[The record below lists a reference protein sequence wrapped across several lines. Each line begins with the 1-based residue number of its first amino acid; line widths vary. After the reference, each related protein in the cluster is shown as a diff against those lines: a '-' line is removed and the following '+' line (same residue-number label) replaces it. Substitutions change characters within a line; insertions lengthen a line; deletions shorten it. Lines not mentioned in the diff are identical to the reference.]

1 MKFIIISKQI
11 KIYITYKVSKIF
23 WKYFDVY
30 YCRKNIF
37 YFLHQIKKL
46 RYDKDVPK
54 LYKMKKIFLL
64 LFLITYSVQ
73 GQVGIGTD
81 TPNASARLDV
91 SATDKGFL
99 PPRISLTSATDNSTI
114 LTPAT
119 GLLIYNTATA
129 GTIPNNVSPG
139 YYYWNGNSWVKIS
152 GGTILDN
159 SKSSSFTL
167 TASDNNK
174 LFIISASSAVTV
186 TVPSNLPL
194 GFNCQIIQGS
204 SGLITISGASG
215 VTLNGANGLK
225 TRSMNSIIGLTMISS
240 TLGYVYGDTM
250 Y

>member
-1 MKFIIISKQI
+1 M
-11 KIYITYKVSKIF
+11 
-23 WKYFDVY
+23 
-30 YCRKNIF
+30 
-37 YFLHQIKKL
+37 
-46 RYDKDVPK
+46 
-54 LYKMKKIFLL
+54 
-64 LFLITYSVQ
+64 FLITYSVQ

-81 TPNASARLDV
+81 TPNTSARLDV

-119 GLLIYNTATA
+119 GLLIYNTTTA

-159 SKSSSFTL
+159 SKSSSFEL
-167 TASDNNK
+167 TALDNNK
-174 LFIISASSAVTV
+174 LFIISASSAATV

-225 TRSMNSIIGLTMISS
+225 TRSINSIIGLTMISS

>member
-1 MKFIIISKQI
+1 MEAKSK
-11 KIYITYKVSKIF
+11 KAGSIF
-23 WKYFDVY
+23 
-30 YCRKNIF
+30 NIN
-37 YFLHQIKKL
+37 
-46 RYDKDVPK
+46 
-54 LYKMKKIFLL
+54 KMKRIFLL
-64 LFLITYSVQ
+64 LCLITYSVQ

-81 TPNASARLDV
+81 TPNTSARLDV

-174 LFIISASSAVTV
+174 LFIISASSAATV

>member
-1 MKFIIISKQI
+1 MFKKTLYFFI
-11 KIYITYKVSKIF
+11 
-23 WKYFDVY
+23 
-30 YCRKNIF
+30 
-37 YFLHQIKKL
+37 
-46 RYDKDVPK
+46 
-54 LYKMKKIFLL
+54 
-64 LFLITYSVQ
+64 LFSVFNSHA
-73 GQVGIGTD
+73 QVGIGTD
-81 TPNASARLDV
+81 TPNTSARLDV

-159 SKSSSFTL
+159 SKSSSFEL

-174 LFIISASSAVTV
+174 LFIISASSAATV
-186 TVPSNLPL
+186 TVRSNLPL
-194 GFNCQIIQGS
+194 GFNCQIIQGG

>member
-152 GGTILDN
+152 GGTILDA
-159 SKSSSFTL
+159 KSSSFEL
-167 TASDNNK
+167 TALDNNK
-174 LFIISASSAVTV
+174 LFIISASSAATV

>member
-1 MKFIIISKQI
+1 MRNILFFITILFFNTTIS
-11 KIYITYKVSKIF
+11 TA
-23 WKYFDVY
+23 
-30 YCRKNIF
+30 
-37 YFLHQIKKL
+37 
-46 RYDKDVPK
+46 
-54 LYKMKKIFLL
+54 
-64 LFLITYSVQ
+64 
-73 GQVGIGTD
+73 QVGIGTD
-81 TPNASARLDV
+81 SPDQSARLDV

-119 GLLIYNTATA
+119 GLLIYNTATE

-174 LFIISASSAVTV
+174 LFIISASSAATV
-186 TVPSNLPL
+186 TVPSNLPM

-204 SGLITISGASG
+204 TGLIEISGASG
-215 VTLNGANGLK
+215 VTINGANGLK
-225 TRSMNSIIGLTMISS
+225 TRSMNSITGLTMISS

>member
-1 MKFIIISKQI
+1 M
-11 KIYITYKVSKIF
+11 
-23 WKYFDVY
+23 
-30 YCRKNIF
+30 
-37 YFLHQIKKL
+37 

-54 LYKMKKIFLL
+54 LIRMKKIFLL

-99 PPRISLTSATDNSTI
+99 PPRISLTSATDISTI
-114 LTPAT
+114 SSPAT

-152 GGTILDN
+152 GGTILDA
-159 SKSSSFTL
+159 KSSSFEL
-167 TASDNNK
+167 TALDNNK
-174 LFIISASSAVTV
+174 LFIISASSAATV